1 MTDKTFTVFHNG
13 MLTDETHLTASGNP
27 APAPEPT
34 QSEDWQLC
42 EGNEQS
48 GIEVRWHKNVKQY
61 RAVVR
66 ILDDRYE
73 GKKEDY
79 SAIFKACDA
88 ADAAPLTGYTIN
100 PQQERHQRDIAAAV
114 IRSHMTKDMAA
125 MSDMR
130 LRLRDLEF
138 QVMRPYTVWMRRR
151 ERHDAQMQRTATI
164 RSEVAQMLSDIR
176 EFGMQPEYE
185 QFGSD
190 IAELQ
195 TLLGKGTQ

>member
-42 EGNEQS
+42 ECNEQS

-66 ILDDRYE
+66 VLDDRYE

-88 ADAAPLTGYTIN
+88 ADARRVEGYVIN
-100 PQQERHQRDIAAAV
+100 PGAAQYQLDLDAGMA
-114 IRSHMTKDMAA
+114 RSLMDKAKQAA

-130 LRLRDLEF
+130 L
-138 QVMRPYTVWMRRR
+138 
-151 ERHDAQMQRTATI
+151 
-164 RSEVAQMLSDIR
+164 
-176 EFGMQPEYE
+176 
-185 QFGSD
+185 
-190 IAELQ
+190 
-195 TLLGKGTQ
+195 